1 MKKWQNH
8 EGKLLDS
15 KNNYDVIDCTT
26 CGFIHATPIPT
37 LDELEKFYQT
47 HFIEDRP
54 DYEARL
60 IEDLDW
66 WNLVHDEKYDLL
78 ESILNKKQRSLLD
91 VGCGFGYF
99 LLRGKQRGWDVKG
112 IDPSKKAVNAAKQK
126 GLNVSEGMISESL
139 IEENPVD
146 VIHMHEVLEHLPNPI
161 ESLTILKKIL
171 KPDGLICILSPN
183 DYNPLQ
189 NIVQKKSNVN
199 PWWVGP
205 PTHMN
210 YFNLNGIKNL
220 FKKTGFEL
228 IESTTT
234 FPLEFFLLMG
244 DNYLG
249 DDKKGREIHEKR
261 KKFEAFFHE
270 SGQDKL
276 RKNIYKSLSQ
286 LGLGREFIV
295 IGIIKQ

>member
-1 MKKWQNH
+1 MQMDKKVIEWQGH
-8 EGKLLDS
+8 VGHILDS
-15 KNNYDVIDCTT
+15 INEYNIIECKKCQ
-26 CGFIHATPIPT
+26 FKHAVPIPT
-37 LDELEKFYQT
+37 EKELLNFYTNEFYSIEKPL
-47 HFIEDRP
+47 FIERMT
-54 DYEARL
+54 
-60 IEDLDW
+60 EDLDW

-189 NIVQKKSNVN
+189 NIVQKKSNVI
-199 PWWVGP
+199 
-205 PTHMN
+205 TTLLLHM
-210 YFNLNGIKNL
+210 L
-220 FKKTGFEL
+220 
-228 IESTTT
+228 
-234 FPLEFFLLMG
+234 
-244 DNYLG
+244 
-249 DDKKGREIHEKR
+249 
-261 KKFEAFFHE
+261 
-270 SGQDKL
+270 
-276 RKNIYKSLSQ
+276 
-286 LGLGREFIV
+286 
-295 IGIIKQ
+295 